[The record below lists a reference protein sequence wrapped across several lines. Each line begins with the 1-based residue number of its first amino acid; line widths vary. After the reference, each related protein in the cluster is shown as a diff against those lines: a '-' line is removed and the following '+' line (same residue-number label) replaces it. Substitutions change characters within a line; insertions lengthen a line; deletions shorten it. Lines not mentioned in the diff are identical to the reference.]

1 MFLSNISVDRPVTVT
16 MLIMVF
22 IVFGI
27 LGYMTLSLNL
37 MPDVDIPYVTI
48 QTIYPGAGPA
58 EIEEQVTKLIEDA
71 ISTISDIDFIQSYSM
86 DNVSVVLVAFN
97 FGKNVD
103 VGNQEIKDN
112 VDMII
117 NNLPESIE
125 KPVVR
130 KIDIAAMPVI
140 RMVLSGEQSSLE
152 LFEYADKTLKDRF
165 SQINGVASVDV
176 SGGQE
181 REIQVVFN
189 ERTVF
194 ANNIS
199 LQQIA
204 GILAMYNVNLPAGN
218 FKATDQEVSVKIQG
232 EIADIKTL
240 REIEIPTAFGNKRL
254 SEIAEIN
261 DTGTE
266 LRQRQVFFD
275 MEKKAKYDNV
285 ISINLIKGA
294 DGNPVEIS
302 NRLLKQMKGINES
315 LPQGMEL
322 TIIDDNSEFIK
333 SAVSDTLNNIY
344 MGVLFTGLIL
354 LFFLHDLRSTLIV
367 ALSMPV
373 SIVSTFM
380 LMQMFGFTLNMLS
393 LLGLSTS
400 VGVLV
405 ANSIV
410 VLENIFRHKDLGHGR
425 KESAKIGTSEITVAV
440 LASTLTNLVVFL
452 PIGTM
457 GGMMGQIFKE
467 FGLTVVFAT
476 SFSLLTAF
484 TLTPMLAAVIL
495 PKKPKMNKIS
505 KFIEDLLTWIEDG
518 YGKMVSW
525 VLKTRVIS
533 GLVVVG
539 AIVLFLFSLFVATKV
554 GFEFMP
560 NLDVGS
566 LGIMVELPIGYNL
579 DQTAQVMSEIE
590 AIITNHPEVTFVL
603 TGLGTKGRTNIG
615 LNMANTLVKLVD
627 AKDRDI
633 STQQMVDKLIT
644 ELAYIPNAKITV
656 AAQSIGGG
664 GAGDEPIQLL
674 LMGLEDDKLV
684 DISNEVL
691 DAIRDI
697 PGLVNLDTSTRA
709 GKPEITITPKRE
721 QLALTGVSVMEM
733 AIGIRASMEGLIAT
747 QYKEAGNE
755 YDIKVT
761 MAEEAYNTPEKLRNL
776 TIVTS
781 RGKFQLSQ
789 LADVTFTEGVNQI
802 TRRDKAK
809 TITLTAS
816 PATGIPV
823 GVVMNEITARLQ
835 NIDFPEG
842 YSYLWSGDA
851 EQTQEAMFQMG
862 RAAILAF
869 LLTYMLLAAILESFV
884 QPLLI
889 LATVP
894 LGLVG
899 VFFIQFLTGLT
910 MNLFSM
916 MAIIMLIGIVVNN
929 AILIMDYANQLIRE
943 AGKTVHDAL
952 VEACPTKLRPI
963 LMSNIAIILG
973 MLPMAM
979 GIGAAGKE
987 FRQSMGV
994 VSIGGLVMS
1003 TVLTLFVIPTL
1014 YYITTK
1020 TKKSR

>member
-22 IVFGI
+22 IVFGV
-27 LGYMTLSLNL
+27 LGYMSLSLNL

-117 NNLPESIE
+117 NNLPESID
-125 KPVVR
+125 KPIVR

-140 RMVLSGEQSSLE
+140 RMVLSGKQSSLE
-152 LFEYADKTLKDRF
+152 LYEYADKVLKDRF
-165 SQINGVASVDV
+165 SQINGVAQVDI
-176 SGGQE
+176 SGGQQ

-204 GILAMYNVNLPAGN
+204 GILAMYNINLPAGN
-218 FKATDQEVSVKIQG
+218 FKATDQEVSVKVQG

-240 REIEIPTAFGNKRL
+240 REIEIPTAFGSKRL
-254 SEIAEIN
+254 SEIADVL

-275 MEKKAKYDNV
+275 IEKKAKYDNV

-302 NRLLKQMKGINES
+302 NRLLKQMNGINES
-315 LPQGMEL
+315 LPEGMEL

-344 MGVLFTGLIL
+344 MGILFTGLVL

-367 ALSMPV
+367 ALSMPI
-373 SIVSTFM
+373 SIISTFM

-457 GGMMGQIFKE
+457 QGMMGQIFKE

-495 PKKPKMNKIS
+495 PKKPKMNKVS
-505 KFIEDLLTWIEDG
+505 KFVEDLLVWIEDG

-525 VLKTRVIS
+525 VLKTKVIS
-533 GLVVVG
+533 GLVVIGSV
-539 AIVLFLFSLFVATKV
+539 VLFLFSLFVASKV

-560 NLDVGS
+560 NLDVGTIGVS
-566 LGIMVELPIGYNL
+566 VELPIGYNL
-579 DQTAQVMSEIE
+579 DQTAQVMTEVE
-590 AIITNHPEVTFVL
+590 AVITRHPEVTFVL
-603 TGLGTKGRTNIG
+603 TSLGTRGRTNIG

-627 AKDRDI
+627 SEERNI
-633 STQQMVDKLIT
+633 STQQMVDRLIT
-644 ELAYIPNAKITV
+644 ELAYIPNAKITI
-656 AAQSIGGG
+656 AAESIGGG
-664 GAGDEPIQLL
+664 GGEEPIQLL
-674 LMGLEDDKLV
+674 LMGLQDEQLV
-684 DISNEVL
+684 KISEQVL

-747 QYKEAGNE
+747 QYKEGGNE

-761 MAEEAYNTPEKLRNL
+761 LAEEAYNTPEKLRNL

-781 RGKFQLSQ
+781 RGRFQLSQ

-809 TITLTAS
+809 AITITAS
-816 PATGIPV
+816 PATGTPL
-823 GVVMNEITARLQ
+823 GVVMNEITARLA
-835 NIDFPEG
+835 NIDFPDG

-869 LLTYMLLAAILESFV
+869 LLTYMLLAAILESFM
-884 QPLLI
+884 QPWLI

-899 VFFIQFLTGLT
+899 VFFIQFITGLT

-929 AILIMDYANQLIRE
+929 AILIMDYANQLVRE
-943 AGKTVHDAL
+943 AGKSVHDAL

-979 GIGAAGKE
+979 GIGDAGKE

-1020 TKKSR
+1020 QKKKN